1 MRSRIAY
8 AIVVTGLLAGILGF
22 VLLRPAEARSRYGAN
37 YFPNITLTTQ
47 DGNTVKFYDDLV
59 KGKIVVIDLIYTQCK
74 DACPLE
80 TARLRQV
87 QKLLGGRVG
96 KDIFF
101 YSISIDP
108 EHDTP
113 AVLHD
118 YAEMYNAG
126 PGWLF
131 LTGKKDEIELLSK
144 KLGLY
149 TDPDLN
155 NRDGHT
161 PALLIGNEPAGQWIR
176 NSATD
181 NPHFL
186 ATQIGDFIDN
196 WKNIKAAQAQQVS
209 APAPIAKL
217 DPGEYLFASHCAACH
232 SVGHGDKIGPDLA
245 GVTDK
250 RSRTWLRH
258 FISQPDK
265 LLDEND
271 PTALALFERYKRVRM
286 PNLRLADADIDVLI
300 DFLQKHAVDA
310 KGANT
315 GAKSIEAQPP
325 VKQTVA
331 RKNQK

>member
-1 MRSRIAY
+1 MKPISMKAAVTALMIA
-8 AIVVTGLLAGILGF
+8 VTAMFWPPLGQAG
-22 VLLRPAEARSRYGAN
+22 SRYGAN
-37 YFPNITLTTQ
+37 YFPNVTLTTQ
-47 DGNTVKFYDDLV
+47 DGKQVKFYDDLI
-59 KGKIVVIDLIYTQCK
+59 KGKIVAIDLIYTQCK

-87 QKLLGGRVG
+87 QKLLSDRVG

-131 LTGKKDEIELLSK
+131 LTGKKEDIEALSK

-149 TDPDLN
+149 SDPDLR

-196 WKNIKAAQAQQVS
+196 WANLKPVQPQQSSTQAQ
-209 APAPIAKL
+209 ITKL
-217 DPGEYLFASHCAACH
+217 DPGQYLFATHCVACH
-232 SVGHGDKIGPDLA
+232 SVGQGDKIGPDLA
-245 GVTDK
+245 GITEK
-250 RSRTWLRH
+250 RSHAWLAR
-258 FISQPDK
+258 FIAEPDK
-265 LLDEND
+265 LVDAKD

-286 PNLRLADADIDVLI
+286 PNLRLASADVEILI
-300 DFLQKHAVDA
+300 DFLQKQSGDA
-310 KGANT
+310 KGGNT
-315 GAKSIEAQPP
+315 VIKNSEAPSAA
-325 VKQTVA
+325 KQTVA